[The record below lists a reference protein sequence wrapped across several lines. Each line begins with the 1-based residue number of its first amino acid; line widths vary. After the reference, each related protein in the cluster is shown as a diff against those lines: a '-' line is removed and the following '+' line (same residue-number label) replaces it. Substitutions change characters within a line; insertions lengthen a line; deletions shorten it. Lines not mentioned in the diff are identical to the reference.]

1 MMEENKMRTRQLSKK
16 EKLSIEEKEYAV
28 LQKIAGAII
37 FVLGLVTIP
46 LADGDG
52 TAFVFLLLFAVPL
65 LLSKDK
71 LKYYERKENDE

>member
-1 MMEENKMRTRQLSKK
+1 MMKENKMRTRQLSKK

>member
-1 MMEENKMRTRQLSKK
+1 MRTRQLSKK
-16 EKLSIEEKEYAV
+16 EKLSIEEKEYSV
-28 LQKIAGAII
+28 LQKLAGAII

-52 TAFVFLLLFAVPL
+52 TAFVFLLLFAIPL

-71 LKYYERKENDE
+71 LKYYGDDNDDE

>member
-1 MMEENKMRTRQLSKK
+1 MRTKQLSKK

-71 LKYYERKENDE
+71 LEYYERKENNE

>member
-37 FVLGLVTIP
+37 FVHGLVTIP

-71 LKYYERKENDE
+71 LEYYERKENNE

>member
-1 MMEENKMRTRQLSKK
+1 MRTRQLSKK
-16 EKLSIEEKEYAV
+16 EKLSIEEKDYAV

-52 TAFVFLLLFAVPL
+52 TAFVFLLLLAIPL

-71 LKYYERKENDE
+71 LKYYGDDEDDE

>member
-1 MMEENKMRTRQLSKK
+1 MRTRQLSKK